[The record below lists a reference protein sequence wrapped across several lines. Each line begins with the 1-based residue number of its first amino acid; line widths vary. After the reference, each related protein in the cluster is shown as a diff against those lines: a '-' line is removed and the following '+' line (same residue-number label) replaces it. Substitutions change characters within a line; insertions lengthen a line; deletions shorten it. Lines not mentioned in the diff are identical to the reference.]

1 MHKRN
6 ILNKIIENQ
15 FEIHQNEIILNHLL
29 YMKSTID
36 NQCPETFR
44 NKFKS
49 QSTNN
54 LLKIAQENQG
64 ISKRLYEKKPH
75 YNFQKME
82 KDFLTSRYYKKNIC
96 EFPSIDFMKK
106 KNLKFQKINCY
117 LKPLYF
123 SNKLS
128 PIKLNRRMRI
138 SNPIM
143 LKNYRIK
150 DNNENFYNKN
160 NNSNNVINNYC
171 KKIKFNELGE
181 CSIKI
186 SNQNEK

>member
-1 MHKRN
+1 
-6 ILNKIIENQ
+6 
-15 FEIHQNEIILNHLL
+15 
-29 YMKSTID
+29 
-36 NQCPETFR
+36 
-44 NKFKS
+44 
-49 QSTNN
+49 
-54 LLKIAQENQG
+54 
-64 ISKRLYEKKPH
+64 
-75 YNFQKME
+75 ME

-96 EFPSIDFMKK
+96 EFPSIDFLKK

-128 PIKLNRRMRI
+128 PFKLNRRKRI

-160 NNSNNVINNYC
+160 NNSN
-171 KKIKFNELGE
+171 
-181 CSIKI
+181 
-186 SNQNEK
+186 

>member
-1 MHKRN
+1 MYKRN

-15 FEIHQNEIILNHLL
+15 IEIHQNEIILNHLL
-29 YMKSTID
+29 YMKATID
-36 NQCPETFR
+36 NQCPETFK
-44 NKFKS
+44 NKYKS
-49 QSTNN
+49 QSVNN

-64 ISKRLYEKKPH
+64 ILKRIYEKKPY

-96 EFPSIDFMKK
+96 EFPSIDFNKK
-106 KNLKFQKINCY
+106 KNIQFQKINCY

-128 PIKLNRRMRI
+128 PIKVNRKRRI
-138 SNPIM
+138 SNLIN
-143 LKNYRIK
+143 LKNYQIK
-150 DNNENFYNKN
+150 DNNENILCKKKYFN
-160 NNSNNVINNYC
+160 NIMNNYC
-171 KKIKFNELGE
+171 KKIIINELGE
-181 CSIKI
+181 CSIEI

>member
-1 MHKRN
+1 MYKRN

-15 FEIHQNEIILNHLL
+15 IEIHQNEIILNHLL
-29 YMKSTID
+29 YMKATID
-36 NQCPETFR
+36 NQCPETFK
-44 NKFKS
+44 NKYKS
-49 QSTNN
+49 QSVNN

-64 ISKRLYEKKPH
+64 ISKRLYEKKPY

-96 EFPSIDFMKK
+96 EFPSIDFNKK
-106 KNLKFQKINCY
+106 KNIQFQKINCY

-128 PIKLNRRMRI
+128 PIKLNRIRK

-143 LKNYRIK
+143 LKNYKIK
-150 DNNENFYNKN
+150 DNSDSFFSKN
-160 NNSNNVINNYC
+160 NNSNNLINKFC
-171 KKIKFNELGE
+171 KKIVINELGE
-181 CSIKI
+181 CSIEI